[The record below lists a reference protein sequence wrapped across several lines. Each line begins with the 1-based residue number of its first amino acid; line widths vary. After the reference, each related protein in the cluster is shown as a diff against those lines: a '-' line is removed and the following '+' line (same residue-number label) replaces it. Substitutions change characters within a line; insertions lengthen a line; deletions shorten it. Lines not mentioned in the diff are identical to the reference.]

1 MPIPKSTN
9 KYKLKSLPPATIAVL
24 NELSPGKPMTALELK
39 EKTGY
44 SIRTIRYSLK
54 SLHKRKIVEK
64 RLNLLDMRITE
75 YAISSISTMVSRQG
89 QEETRDSRIRTA
101 KLKSEMTKSHGVK

>member
-1 MPIPKSTN
+1 
-9 KYKLKSLPPATIAVL
+9 
-24 NELSPGKPMTALELK
+24 MTALELK
-39 EKTGY
+39 QKTGY

-54 SLHKRKIVEK
+54 SLHSRKLIEK

-75 YAISSISTMVSRQG
+75 YTTSRISTMVSRQG

-101 KLKSEMTKSHGVK
+101 KLKSEMAKSPGVK